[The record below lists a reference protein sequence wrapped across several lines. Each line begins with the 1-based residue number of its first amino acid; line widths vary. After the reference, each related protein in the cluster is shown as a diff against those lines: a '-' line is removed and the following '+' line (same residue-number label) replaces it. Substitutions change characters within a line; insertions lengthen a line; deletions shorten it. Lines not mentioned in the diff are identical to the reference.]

1 MVFSFGAADCNE
13 VPGVLKSKTA
23 DGMLLCPSLGL
34 ADVGFAMP
42 RMSAVVI
49 DGECVG
55 IPAAAVS
62 VAAGVLS
69 VGFATPRG
77 FAIPLEFALPLD
89 CLS

>member
-1 MVFSFGAADCNE
+1 
-13 VPGVLKSKTA
+13 
-23 DGMLLCPSLGL
+23 
-34 ADVGFAMP
+34 MP
-42 RMSAVVI
+42 RMSAVVT